1 MADVADVDDPV
12 ISDDLIM
19 QLGRSIDN
27 LFDRFLDEYKSGRT
41 FSFFKKALTRSDI
54 TFSKALSEKALAEEL
69 DQQML
74 TSLKN
79 QTDTITSHVRD
90 QMNRLNIN
98 ELDIPNV
105 IGYVCDFVKHIEI
118 KIDKEHKLLPTLVI
132 HDRQGRLFSIT
143 ENLYCP
149 AQSLFITLMEK
160 LCANEIQIPR
170 INKNRPRVVK
180 FRYKILEQD
189 ESSFAR
195 NQSTCETYYT
205 TISEPQESPKS
216 PESQGGSKS
225 RHTHRRK
232 HRRYS
237 KHPRKTRHKRG
248 ERRVRSYAKR
258 RCASKSHKRR
268 RSR

>member
-1 MADVADVDDPV
+1 MADVDDPV

-27 LFDRFLDEYKSGRT
+27 LFDRFLDEFKSGRT

-54 TFSKALSEKALAEEL
+54 TFSVAFSGKALAEEL
-69 DQQML
+69 DQGML

-79 QTDTITSHVRD
+79 QTKTITSHVID
-90 QMNRLNIN
+90 QMNRLKIN

-105 IGYVCDFVKHIEI
+105 IGYVCDFVNHIEI
-118 KIDKEHKLLPTLVI
+118 EMNEKNKLLPTLLI
-132 HDRQGRLFSIT
+132 HDCQGKYFSIT

-160 LCANEIQIPR
+160 LCAKSIQIPP
-170 INKNRPRVVK
+170 IKDEPRFVT
-180 FRYKILEQD
+180 FTYKIPKPD
-189 ESSFAR
+189 KSSFAA
-195 NQSTCETYYT
+195 NQSTCESYYT
-205 TISEPQESPKS
+205 TTSEPQESPKS
-216 PESQGGSKS
+216 PEYQGGSKF

>member
-1 MADVADVDDPV
+1 MADVDDPV

-27 LFDRFLDEYKSGRT
+27 LFDRFLDEFKSGRT
-41 FSFFKKALTRSDI
+41 FSFFKKALTRSDR
-54 TFSKALSEKALAEEL
+54 TFSVAFSGKALAEEL
-69 DQQML
+69 DQGML

-79 QTDTITSHVRD
+79 QTNTIASSVRD
-90 QMNRLNIN
+90 QMKILNIDESN
-98 ELDIPNV
+98 IPNI
-105 IGYVCDFVKHIEI
+105 IGYVCDFVNHIEI
-118 KIDKEHKLLPTLVI
+118 KIDETKKLSPTLVI
-132 HDRQGRLFSIT
+132 HDCQGKYFSIT

-160 LCANEIQIPR
+160 LCAKPIQIPS
-170 INKNRPRVVK
+170 IHNRPSRFVK
-180 FRYKILEQD
+180 FNYEIPELDK
-189 ESSFAR
+189 SSFAR
-195 NQSTCETYYT
+195 NQSTCESYYT
-205 TISEPQESPKS
+205 TTSEPQESPKS
-216 PESQGGSKS
+216 PEYQGGSKF

>member
-54 TFSKALSEKALAEEL
+54 TFSKALSGKALAEEL
-69 DQQML
+69 DQGML

-79 QTDTITSHVRD
+79 QTDTITSHVID
-90 QMNRLNIN
+90 QMKRLKIN

-105 IGYVCDFVKHIEI
+105 IGYVCDFVNHIEI
-118 KIDKEHKLLPTLVI
+118 EINKKDKLLPTLLI
-132 HDRQGRLFSIT
+132 HDCQGKCFSIT

-160 LCANEIQIPR
+160 LCAKPIEIPR
-170 INKNRPRVVK
+170 IQYDTPRSVT
-180 FRYKILEQD
+180 FTYKIPKQD
-189 ESSFAR
+189 KSSFAA

-205 TISEPQESPKS
+205 TISEPQES